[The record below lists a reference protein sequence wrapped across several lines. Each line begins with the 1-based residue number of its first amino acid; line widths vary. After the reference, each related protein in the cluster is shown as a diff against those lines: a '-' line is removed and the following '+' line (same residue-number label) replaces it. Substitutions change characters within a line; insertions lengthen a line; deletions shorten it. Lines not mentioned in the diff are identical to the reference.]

1 LLLVWLTLAMIGAGA
16 CSSSSAR
23 GTDAAVDVVYS
34 PRDRDP
40 DRAYGEA
47 GPPAALGMPLAATA
61 DRQWSWVAFPDARCR
76 DGSTTGLALNT
87 STASPNVVVFLD
99 QGGACFNP
107 TTCPLN
113 ASAFGRANFVAQT
126 QGMFNRDDPDNP
138 VRDWSFAFVPYCT
151 GDVHA
156 GKRPDGAIDGV
167 GPQHFVGHSNL
178 DAFLSRIVPTF
189 AGAQQVLFAG
199 SSAGG
204 FGVLLN
210 ADHVARWFAPI
221 PVTVVSDSGPAM
233 PNSVVEPCLEQ
244 AWHDLWGFDQGVML
258 ECGAD
263 CPSTSDYMIDHVLH
277 FGWRYPS
284 YRGGLIS
291 SSQDSTISLFFSF
304 GRKACMG
311 GSLAPA
317 EFQAG
322 LLAFRGQLQVEG
334 TPFGT
339 YFIPGNQHIW
349 LMSDA
354 GFAANVNGVA
364 LKRWLSDLLAGSV
377 SHVGP

>member
-1 LLLVWLTLAMIGAGA
+1 M
-16 CSSSSAR
+16 
-23 GTDAAVDVVYS
+23 
-34 PRDRDP
+34 
-40 DRAYGEA
+40 
-47 GPPAALGMPLAATA
+47 
-61 DRQWSWVAFPDARCR
+61 
-76 DGSTTGLALNT
+76 
-87 STASPNVVVFLD
+87 
-99 QGGACFNP
+99 
-107 TTCPLN
+107 
-113 ASAFGRANFVAQT
+113 
-126 QGMFNRDDPDNP
+126 
-138 VRDWSFAFVPYCT
+138 RDWSFVFVPYCT

-156 GKRPDGAIDGV
+156 GRRPDGAVDGV
-167 GPQHFVGHSNL
+167 GPQQFVGHSNL

-210 ADHVARWFAPI
+210 ANHVARWFAPI
-221 PVTVVSDSGPAM
+221 PITVLSDSGPAM
-233 PNSVVEPCLEQ
+233 PTSLVEPCLEQ
-244 AWHDLWGFDQGVML
+244 AWHDTWGFDQGVML

-304 GRKACMG
+304 GRKGCMG
-311 GSLAPA
+311 GTLVPA

-364 LKRWLSDLLAGSV
+364 LKRWLADLLAGSV